1 MLNNYTDFLKW
12 INLQFNGGGG
22 KILWN
27 TLSHNGVLFAP
38 EYEYKKIP
46 IIFQGDN
53 ILLNKEAEEALIF
66 YTKFLDT
73 EYVKSSRF
81 TKNFWRDFRKLLK
94 INQKINN
101 MSEINLKYFIEYQ
114 NKIQLIKSE
123 KTKDEKKKEKEESL
137 IEEEPFKIAF
147 VDGKEQPV
155 GNFRIEPPGIFLGRG
170 CHPKLGRIKKRINPE
185 DVTINIGSG
194 EKIPNTLNGRKWKEI
209 IHDKTV
215 LWLASW
221 KDNITEKVKYV
232 RLGDKSDF
240 KSESD
245 KNKFELARKLKKKIS
260 EIKKFNESNLIN
272 DNVKIRQLAT
282 ALYFIENFSLRVG
295 NEKSKDEA
303 DTVGVSSL
311 RVEHINLLDNNKIKL
326 DFLGKDSVRYI
337 NKIEV
342 SDQIY
347 INLKYFTQNKS
358 KKDDL
363 FDKISPSDL
372 NSYLQN
378 FMKDLTSKVFRTM
391 NASKLFQREIN
402 KINNKFQNISEDND
416 RINLILN
423 EFNKAN
429 AKVALLCNHQKNINK
444 NYKDSLIKINDRI
457 KILKRKRRDYEN
469 KKALYK
475 EKGKDTKAIK
485 KKLIKVEL
493 LLKTIKSKKNL
504 KIEMKNVSLG
514 TSKVNYIDPRITI
527 SFMKRHNIDINKLF
541 TKALQE
547 KFNWALEVDENY
559 IF

>member
-1 MLNNYTDFLKW
+1 MLNNYVNFLKW
-12 INLQFNGGGG
+12 FNVQFNGGGD

-27 TLSHNGVLFAP
+27 TLTHNGVLFPP

-46 IIFQGDN
+46 IIFEGKD
-53 ILLNKEAEEALIF
+53 IILNKEAEEALLF
-66 YTKFLDT
+66 YTKYLNT
-73 EYVKSSRF
+73 EYIKSNRF
-81 TKNFWRDFRKLLK
+81 TKNFWHDFKKLLK
-94 INQKINN
+94 IDQKINDI
-101 MSEINLKYFIEYQ
+101 SEIDLKHFIEYQ
-114 NKIQLIKSE
+114 NKLQLEKSE
-123 KTKDEKKKEKEESL
+123 KTKEQKILEKEKSMK
-137 IEEEPFKIAF
+137 EEEEFKFAF

-170 CHPKLGRIKKRINPE
+170 CHPKLGRIKKRIYPE
-185 DVTINIGSG
+185 DITINIGSG
-194 EKIPNTLNGRKWKEI
+194 EKIPNTINGRRWKEI

-221 KDNITEKVKYV
+221 KDDITEKTKYV

-245 KNKFELARKLKKKIS
+245 KNKFELARKLKKKFS
-260 EIKKFNESNLIN
+260 EIKKYNESNLIN
-272 DNVKIRQLAT
+272 DNIKIRQLAT

-311 RVEHINLLDNNKIKL
+311 RVEHVNLLDNNKIKL
-326 DFLGKDSVRYI
+326 DFLGKDSVRYV

-342 SDQIY
+342 TDQIY
-347 INLKYFTQNKS
+347 ENLKYFSQNKS

-363 FDKISPSDL
+363 FDKITPSDL
-372 NSYLQN
+372 NNYLQD

-402 KINNKFQNISEDND
+402 KINNKFQDVTEDND

-457 KILKRKRRDYEN
+457 KLLKRKRRDYEH
-469 KKALYK
+469 KKALLK
-475 EKGKDTKAIK
+475 EKNKDTKVIK
-485 KKLIKVEL
+485 KKLMKVEL

-527 SFMKRHNIDINKLF
+527 SFMKRHNININKLF